1 MEQHGLPSQLP
12 PCTRMSLSPGPLVP
26 KSIAWVRVG
35 CMQSLGAT
43 ALWGWLGPSLPRTCR
58 GFVPAGCPA
67 GVRAL
72 VAVPSTH
79 PTTAWQELHP
89 QVHALANERRGTG
102 VPEQPR
108 EDRGGG
114 AQGGTE
120 GWGGEQGLDLAARD
134 HLHATA
140 PILLGEEPDTAR
152 AAHADLPAAAGH
164 PDLLLRAGE
173 HRPIHHPPSL
183 ITHSLP
189 TSPPRPP
196 PGGNGDRLVTRL
208 LHAPDGE

>member
-58 GFVPAGCPA
+58 GFVPVGCPA

-102 VPEQPR
+102 VPEQP
-108 EDRGGG
+108 
-114 AQGGTE
+114 
-120 GWGGEQGLDLAARD
+120 
-134 HLHATA
+134 
-140 PILLGEEPDTAR
+140 
-152 AAHADLPAAAGH
+152 
-164 PDLLLRAGE
+164 
-173 HRPIHHPPSL
+173 
-183 ITHSLP
+183 
-189 TSPPRPP
+189 
-196 PGGNGDRLVTRL
+196 
-208 LHAPDGE
+208 